1 MYRAREAELERQ
13 KQVEIADI
21 EADNLQKMQ
30 QMLSEFSQAQQ
41 LLKDKIRQ
49 LQNM

>member
-1 MYRAREAELERQ
+1 MREAELERQ
-13 KQVEIADI
+13 KQTEIANLV
-21 EADNLQKMQ
+21 ADNYQKTQ
-30 QMLSEFSQAQQ
+30 EMLGEFNEAQQ